1 MIRDNTASG
10 ARTAAPWAALTPE
23 QHEYQYN
30 PQKAF
35 PGFARYGTER
45 AGRNEQ
51 VRRECQPVVDVR
63 YGEHPLRTVDIYR
76 AAGTGGSS
84 PVHVFLHGG
93 YWRAQDKQNFA
104 FIAGAL
110 VPLGITTVIVN
121 YELCPQSTLD
131 GVVDSALSAFEWICR
146 NIAGHGGDPQRIS
159 LSGHSAGAHL
169 AAEILATDW
178 SARGVDASGLTGAT
192 MISGIFDPTPA
203 MKTTVN
209 EQLRLTPELASRHD
223 VERRPLKVHCP
234 IAIIAGSL
242 EPEQWVDQSL
252 RYYHHLRRHGIC
264 PELHVLEGHDH
275 FGILADYLEPNSPTL
290 RAITSHTVRAQDGA

>member
-1 MIRDNTASG
+1 MIRDNTGSA

-35 PGFARYGTER
+35 PGFARYGAER
-45 AGRNEQ
+45 AGQNEQ
-51 VRRECQPVVDVR
+51 VQRESKCALDVR
-63 YGEHPLRTVDIYR
+63 YGEHPLRTLDIYQ
-76 AAGTGGSS
+76 AAGASN
-84 PVHVFLHGG
+84 PVHMFLHGG
-93 YWRAQDKQNFA
+93 YWRAQDKKNFA

-131 GVVDSALSAFEWICR
+131 GVVDSALSAFEWTCR
-146 NIAGHGGDPQRIS
+146 TIASYGGDPRRIS

-178 SARGVDASGLTGAT
+178 AARGVDASALTGAT
-192 MISGIFDPTPA
+192 LISGIFDPTPA
-203 MKTTVN
+203 IKTTVN

-223 VERRPLKVHCP
+223 VERRPLKVQCP
-234 IAIIAGSL
+234 VAIIAGSL
-242 EPEQWVDQSL
+242 EPQQWVDQSL
-252 RYYHHLRRHGIC
+252 RYYHHLRRHGMC

-275 FGILADYLEPNSPTL
+275 FGILADYLEAGSPTL
-290 RAITSHTVRAQDGA
+290 RAIGSHAMGAREAG

>member
-1 MIRDNTASG
+1 MIRETGSP
-10 ARTAAPWAALTPE
+10 ARTTAPWATLTPD

-35 PGFARYGTER
+35 PGFARYGKER
-45 AGRNEQ
+45 AGQNEQ
-51 VRRECQPVVDVR
+51 VRRDLKPVEVR
-63 YGEHPLRTVDIYR
+63 YGEHALRTLDVYR
-76 AAGTGGSS
+76 APGTAN
-84 PVHVFLHGG
+84 PVHIFLHGG
-93 YWRAQDKQNFA
+93 YWRTQDKQNFA

-110 VPLGITTVIVN
+110 VPVGITTVIVN

-131 GVVDSALSAFEWICR
+131 GVVDSALSAFEWTCR
-146 NIAGHGGDPQRIS
+146 NIANHGGDPRRIS

-178 SARGVDASGLTGAT
+178 SARGVDASAITGT
-192 MISGIFDPTPA
+192 TLISGIFDPTPA

-223 VERRPLKVHCP
+223 VERRPLKVQCP
-234 IAIIAGSL
+234 VAIIAGSL

-252 RYYHHLRRHGIC
+252 RYYHHLRRHGMC

-275 FGILADYLEPNSPTL
+275 FGILTDYLEAHSPTL
-290 RAITSHTVRAQDGA
+290 RAITSHTLQPQD

>member
-1 MIRDNTASG
+1 MIGHTGSA
-10 ARTAAPWAALTPE
+10 ARTAAPWATLTPD

-35 PGFARYGTER
+35 PGFARYGKER
-45 AGRNEQ
+45 AGQNEQ
-51 VRRECQPVVDVR
+51 ARRDLKPVEVR
-63 YGEHPLRTVDIYR
+63 YGEHALRALDVYP
-76 AAGTGGSS
+76 APGTGN
-84 PVHVFLHGG
+84 PVHIFLHGG

-131 GVVDSALSAFEWICR
+131 GVVDSALSAFEWTCR
-146 NIAGHGGDPQRIS
+146 NIASHGGDPGRIS

-169 AAEILATDW
+169 AGEILATDW
-178 SARGVDASGLTGAT
+178 SARGVDAAAISGAT
-192 MISGIFDPTPA
+192 LISGIFDPTPA
-203 MKTTVN
+203 IKTTVN

-223 VERRPLKVHCP
+223 VERRPLKVQCP
-234 IAIIAGSL
+234 VAVIAGSL

-252 RYYHHLRRHGIC
+252 RYYQHLRRHGMC

-275 FGILADYLEPNSPTL
+275 FGILADYLEANSPTL
-290 RAITSHTVRAQDGA
+290 RAVVGHTRQRQD

>member
-1 MIRDNTASG
+1 MIREMNGGT
-10 ARTAAPWAALTPE
+10 RAAPAWASLTPE

-35 PGFARYGTER
+35 PGFARYGMER
-45 AGRNEQ
+45 AAQNEQ
-51 VRRECQPVVDVR
+51 IRREWKPAVDIP
-63 YGEHPLRTVDIYR
+63 YGEHRLRTLDVYR
-76 AAGTGGSS
+76 AADAGTPS
-84 PVHVFLHGG
+84 PVHIFFHGG

-110 VPLGITTVIVN
+110 VPLGITTVIAN
-121 YELCPQSTLD
+121 YELCPDSTLD
-131 GVVDSALSAFEWICR
+131 GVVDSALSAFEWTWR
-146 NIAGHGGDPQRIS
+146 NIAAYGGDRQRIS

-178 SARGVDASGLTGAT
+178 AARGVDASVLTGAT
-192 MISGIFDPTPA
+192 LISGIFDPTPA

-234 IAIIAGSL
+234 VAIIAGSL

-252 RYYHHLRRHGIC
+252 RYYHHLRRHELC

-275 FGILADYLEPNSPTL
+275 FGILADYLEPNSATL
-290 RAITSHTVRAQDGA
+290 RAVTSHSVRVQEIG